1 MLTTLRGTVELDPMR
16 VPAPA
21 AMTSGRDTS
30 FENVLQEAVDGAT
43 QAEVE
48 PEPAAAPAEE
58 APAEEP
64 VVEDEAAEEQAERY
78 EQPASG
84 ADHDT
89 AQNAIAQPAA
99 TTADATETIRRG
111 ESARQETA
119 GKGTDSPRTSTR
131 TAEPLLA
138 AFVVHGATPQPNGPV
153 VAAGQAG
160 VQGVTGAKATGDGP
174 TRGIDAA
181 WQRANTPSR
190 AAAVAAG
197 YRTGTTVAQ
206 AQQLEDARD
215 SVFKQ
220 ILMKLNPGGGEMHMR
235 LDPPELGEL
244 DLHMVVENGNRLSLS
259 IAAERQD
266 MTQLLQRHL
275 DELKQTLQAAGL
287 EVADAQVHQ
296 REPGSRGQ
304 RQAPERQSRG
314 DSDDGAAARQHL
326 PRRGGYVTAEG
337 LDFWV

>member
-1 MLTTLRGTVELDPMR
+1 MLTTLHGTVELDPMR

-21 AMTSGRDTS
+21 AMTTGRDTS
-30 FENVLQEAVDGAT
+30 FENALQEAVDAKP
-43 QAEVE
+43 QAEVA
-48 PEPAAAPAEE
+48 PEPAPAPAEDV
-58 APAEEP
+58 PADEP
-64 VVEDEAAEEQAERY
+64 VIEDDAAEEQAARY
-78 EQPASG
+78 EQPAPTPE
-84 ADHDT
+84 HDT
-89 AQNAIAQPAA
+89 TQNPLAQTAANPAE
-99 TTADATETIRRG
+99 ATEIIRRG
-111 ESARQETA
+111 ESVRQETA
-119 GKGTDSPRTSTR
+119 GQGADSPRTSAR

-138 AFVVHGATPQPNGPV
+138 AFVMHGATPPSNGPV
-153 VAAGQAG
+153 VLAGQTG

-197 YRTGTTVAQ
+197 YRSGTTVAQ

-220 ILMKLNPGGGEMHMR
+220 ILMKLTPGGGEMHMR

-244 DLHMVVENGNRLSLS
+244 DLHMVVENGNRLSLT

-296 REPGSRGQ
+296 RDPGSRGQ
-304 RQAPERQSRG
+304 RQGAERQSQGG
-314 DSDDGAAARQHL
+314 DAERAAAQQHL